1 MQKIVGKFKGIEC
14 TVVQDGNK
22 KEDPTDA
29 YFAGI
34 MCPQC
39 SSTSCKMTGKVDEI
53 LERHYTCQ
61 ECNCKFRA
69 VPKGIRYKKKYDEM
83 TDDEQ
88 TEYIEKIGN
97 RICVGWTIWFVL
109 GFIMWRIQTIG
120 KDGDYTIIHTVGG
133 WVFLSSLIVLV
144 LFLIA
149 AMYVELSSD

>member
-1 MQKIVGKFKGIEC
+1 MKLTGRFKGIEC

-39 SSTSCKMTGKVDEI
+39 SSTNCKMTGKVDEA

-61 ECNCKFRA
+61 ECHCKFRA
-69 VPKGIRYKKKYDEM
+69 VPKGIRYKKKYGEM

-88 TEYIEKIGN
+88 NEYIKKIST
-97 RICVGWTIWFVL
+97 RSCLSWLIWFGL
-109 GFIMWRIQTIG
+109 GFIMWRLQTIG
-120 KDGDYTIIHTVGG
+120 KDGNYTITHTVGG
-133 WVFLSSLIVLV
+133 WMFLSSLIVLC

-149 AMYVELSSD
+149 CIFIEFSSLV

>member
-1 MQKIVGKFKGIEC
+1 MKLTGRFKGIEC

-69 VPKGIRYKKKYDEM
+69 VPKGVKYKKKYDEM

-88 TEYIEKIGN
+88 TEYIKKIGN
-97 RICVGWTIWFVL
+97 RICVGWIIWFVL
-109 GFIMWRIQTIG
+109 GFIMWRLQTIG
-120 KDGDYTIIHTVGG
+120 KDGDYTITHTFGG
-133 WVFLSSLIVLV
+133 WVFLSSLILFG

-149 AMYVELSSD
+149 AIVLEFASD